1 MEKERYDII
10 RELEDII
17 CPNSSNVSE
26 KNNNLINRAD
36 DWLHDITKN
45 DVFCNNLFLSLKLV
59 DSAYNIIKEERR
71 SEFIIPVKNIQ
82 QKCLEF
88 VNYKDEENQEP
99 CAKYTIVVKK
109 NNVLL
114 KYSLNDGDTSEITGE
129 EKTFEEFNV
138 TEYGINLH
146 GDMAARLL
154 IENRNDYDYLVKLNG
169 NFNDTKNK
177 NTILHIVEFLNINFL
192 TQLVY
197 TILFS
202 KAFEIV
208 CYSVLSGEYAMDD
221 SFSKRVR
228 KMSKALQKSFS
239 RDVLQGSTF
248 NFFSQCAVALSQI
261 LDAYNLFCIQTDA
274 QVDKDPSSVLGDTAE
289 YYGYHQYEEYL
300 NKFLSDYGDIDDFS
314 EGGGFLYVNPLLVH
328 FFQTFLDMTRI
339 DQNFFFSKER
349 LYNLLYFR
357 ELLDEN
363 TQGKGI
369 WQIWNKYQKD
379 VDYLDLK
386 FTYVHDVLHLINLKN
401 EFLIK
406 KILGSCHNEVKELT
420 YVGQS
425 NIIVFDPRKCHDIEK
440 DNAELLLFNETKGN
454 ETINKEIE
462 NILDLYTN
470 FLHGLTGKF
479 DTEFDDYERDYNK
492 ATHANIESE
501 EASGLHKYYDEVV
514 MSRTI
519 GTSKDIRHYNTKVIE
534 MARDAIYDTAEIRCW
549 IKYHRHDFNEK
560 NGFVQI
566 KKVLLFLQ
574 ERYEGVNVCCD
585 NEMLVGYT
593 GWCLD
598 FLEIVAKK
606 SPSPNSNRPSQIE
619 DALLLLE
626 ILNRLLDKLIKSIKE
641 KNYCLPYSSKFRGCF
656 FIYNN
661 KIKKQDG
668 NQLYGV
674 LTFGSGNGESRE
686 IQDGDQQNGL
696 LERVFTGMP
705 KCDNDRFDKKNFG
718 DFVAAKKEYYED
730 RKSVIFIASSYVPPL
745 NYEKLKKESR
755 SFVART
761 LKLRN
766 EIHADYF
773 NRLRDYVKEDLGK
786 QLENNRKSVVQILG
800 IFAAFLA
807 LTTVA
812 LSAANSESDLPFLTI
827 MIGFTT
833 CIVVFVALLYLLTH
847 SKVQRD
853 SEVQRYQD
861 KIFKQNV
868 NKEVLKFVHVVKNT
882 LSEIDNETKCSVTE
896 KANAMLDEE
905 SKNIKM
911 KEDCLSKRND
921 LEERVERIEDKLERI
936 KHFKRNRYR
945 LAKSWKVHSAEWI
958 IIALLIIMAT
968 LTIFL
973 SVNNGGKDRMSTV
986 QIVTKLE
993 AISKE
998 GTTKDNA
1005 DNTTNNNHY
1014 LKKGIMEEGQNMEI
1028 EAVSQKDGIIS
1039 EQNTIPDR
1047 AKKEVRKPVSEK

>member
-1 MEKERYDII
+1 MEKDRHDII
-10 RELEDII
+10 RELEDVI
-17 CPNSSNVSE
+17 
-26 KNNNLINRAD
+26 NNNSLINRAD
-36 DWLHDITKN
+36 DWLHDITKDN
-45 DVFCNNLFLSLKLV
+45 VFCNNLFLSLKLIY
-59 DSAYNIIKEERR
+59 SAYNIIKEERR
-71 SEFIIPVKNIQ
+71 SEFFLPEKNIR
-82 QKCLEF
+82 QKRLEF
-88 VNYKDEENQEP
+88 VNYKNEENQEP
-99 CAKYTIVVKK
+99 CAKYKIVVTK

-114 KYSLNDGDTSEITGE
+114 KYSLNDNDVSETTI
-129 EKTFEEFNV
+129 EKNPFEEFNV
-138 TEYGINLH
+138 TECGINLK
-146 GDMAARLL
+146 GDVAARLL

-169 NFNDTKNK
+169 DFNDTKNK

-221 SFSKRVR
+221 SFSKRIR
-228 KMSKALQKSFS
+228 RMSKTLQKSFS
-239 RDVLQGSTF
+239 RDALQGSSF

-314 EGGGFLYVNPLLVH
+314 ERGGFLYVNPLLVH
-328 FFQTFLDMTRI
+328 FFQTFLEMTRI
-339 DQNFFFSKER
+339 DQNFFFSKDR

-357 ELLDEN
+357 ELLDDS

-369 WQIWNKYQKD
+369 WQIWNKYQKE
-379 VDYLDLK
+379 VDFLDLK
-386 FTYVHDVLHLINLKN
+386 FTYVHDVLHLIKLKN

-406 KILGSCHNEVKELT
+406 KILGSCHNEVRDLT

-454 ETINKEIE
+454 ETIDKEIE

-470 FLHGLTGKF
+470 FLHGLKGKF
-479 DTEFDDYERDYNK
+479 DTIFDEYERDYNK
-492 ATHANIESE
+492 ATHANSESE

-519 GTSKDIRHYNTKVIE
+519 GISKDIRHYNTKVIE
-534 MARDAIYDTAEIRCW
+534 MARDAIFDTAEIRCW

-598 FLEIVAKK
+598 FLEIVVKK

-656 FIYNN
+656 FIYNKN
-661 KIKKQDG
+661 IKKQQDE

-674 LTFGSGNGESRE
+674 LTFNYGNGESGG
-686 IQDGDQQNGL
+686 IQDGNRQDGL

-705 KCDNDRFDKKNFG
+705 KCDDDRFEKKNFG

-730 RKSVIFIASSYVPPL
+730 RRSIIFIASSYVPPL
-745 NYEKLKKESR
+745 NYEKLKEESR

-766 EIHADYF
+766 EIHAEYF
-773 NRLRDYVKEDLGK
+773 NRLREYIKEDSEK
-786 QLENNRKSVVQILG
+786 QLENNRRSVVQILG

-812 LSAANSESDLPFLTI
+812 LSAANSESDLPFVTI
-827 MIGFTT
+827 MVGFTT

-847 SKVQRD
+847 SKVQREY
-853 SEVQRYQD
+853 EVQRYQD

-868 NKEVLKFVHVVKNT
+868 NKEILRFIHVVKNT
-882 LSEIDNETKCSVTE
+882 ISDVDNETERGVT
-896 KANAMLDEE
+896 KKVNAILDKETT
-905 SKNIKM
+905 NIKM
-911 KEDCLSKRND
+911 QEDCLCKRSD
-921 LEERVERIEDKLERI
+921 FEERVEQIENKLDRI
-936 KHFKRNRYR
+936 KHFKRGRYY
-945 LAKSWKVHSAEWI
+945 LAKSWKIHPAEWI
-958 IIALLIIMAT
+958 IIILLVVMTA
-968 LTIFL
+968 LTILL
-973 SVNNGGKDRMSTV
+973 SINNEGKNNMSTV

-993 AISKE
+993 AKSKD
-998 GTTKDNA
+998 GKTKDNA
-1005 DNTTNNNHY
+1005 DITNNDKNHGN
-1014 LKKGIMEEGQNMEI
+1014 KNITEEGQNMEK
-1028 EAVSQKDGIIS
+1028 EAESQKIIS
-1039 EQNTIPDR
+1039 EQDPILDGG
-1047 AKKEVRKPVSEK
+1047 KKRVKEPVPEK